1 MPSSAIIA
9 LYSLGKYGVRN
20 MTNMNHKKAKDAF
33 EKAFDY
39 VLKDFHSDDEELS
52 KDRYESWG
60 IWANIDLDES
70 VSPLP
75 YMVFICLVVI
85 NKFGYWGKGEKV
97 LWEIPI
103 RYKSYS
109 FLLAHWKFGFSL
121 KYKGDKPPDSIVKE
135 MLKLLDK
142 AIKKTDRLLQPF
154 ANKQVET
161 GNVTIANRY
170 IRLDMRYQFFRKKAK
185 ESYSRI
191 DKKQRIIKKGTDL
204 HPFSNMLKHVA
215 NARQE
220 GAYYSIAMLDSYF
233 SKLEHLLVLIL
244 PFMEFN
250 RTEDNLASLMSAT
263 WSVKYKR
270 IFNLSNNQKAKNLFD
285 RLTSVKEKYRN
296 TSTHGDFEKGGV
308 SLFFHLPKIA
318 AIPVRMSSF
327 KDSIYYSF
335 LPITLDSYQQICDL
349 LDEVD
354 DFLKTGTTKY
364 GVTFAEAGLDV
375 AFDKNALTVYS
386 EAMKSDDKFESLIE
400 GIAYQNMIFDNM
412 DF

>member
-1 MPSSAIIA
+1 
-9 LYSLGKYGVRN
+9 
-20 MTNMNHKKAKDAF
+20 MTKMKHKKEKEAL
-33 EKAFDY
+33 EKALNY

-60 IWANIDLDES
+60 VWPNIDLDKS

-109 FLLAHWKFGFSL
+109 FLLAHRKFGFSL
-121 KYKGDKPPDSIVKE
+121 NCKGDKPPDSIVKE
-135 MLKLLDK
+135 MLKQLDK
-142 AIKKTDRLLQPF
+142 AIKIIDRLIQPF
-154 ANKQVET
+154 AENQVET
-161 GNVTIANRY
+161 GNVTMANRY

-185 ESYSRI
+185 ETYSRI
-191 DKKQRIIKKGTDL
+191 DKKQRTIKKGADFHAVTTMINYKTK
-204 HPFSNMLKHVA
+204 SEREA
-215 NARQE
+215 
-220 GAYYSIAMLDSYF
+220 AYYTIAMLDSYF
-233 SKLEHLLVLIL
+233 SRLEHLLVLIL
-244 PFMEFN
+244 PFLGFDHAK
-250 RTEDNLASLMSAT
+250 DNLAQLMSAT
-263 WSVKYKR
+263 WRDKYKR
-270 IFNLSNNQKAKNLFD
+270 VFNLSSDQKANNIYE

-296 TSTHGDFEKGGV
+296 TITHGDFEKGGA
-308 SLFFHLPKIA
+308 SLYFHLPKFG

-354 DFLKTGTTKY
+354 DFLKTGKTKY

-375 AFDKNALTVYS
+375 AFDKESLTEYS
-386 EAMKSDDKFESLIE
+386 KAMKSDDKFESLIE
-400 GIAYQNMIFDNM
+400 RIAYEDMIFVNM